1 VKIKIELLRSENG
14 SQKVV
19 GAIEHES
26 HNLQAVT
33 AAVQG
38 VVNSS
43 ELEID
48 SYRIST
54 DRGDEIV
61 GWPDK
66 GLSLRRQ
73 I

>member
-1 VKIKIELLRSENG
+1 MKAF
-14 SQKVV
+14 V
-19 GAIEHES
+19 GAIELES
-26 HNLQAVT
+26 HNLQAG
-33 AAVQG
+33 AAAIQG

-66 GLSLRRQ
+66 PCLRRR
-73 I
+73 ITVTLDVHRM